1 MVAHEA
7 PGREKRLADILKE
20 KGIPIENHYGPEFA
34 NVACREV
41 KKDPT
46 PRAEKL
52 MGIYLNALSS
62 VNVEFPYWYTRE
74 WKKWENDIPIIR
86 RAKALKAAF
95 SHLTPVIWP
104 GEKLVMGKTYYY
116 RGSFPMP
123 WLANTFFLALG
134 YELVKLAAA
143 RGATAAGDE
152 AKFGAGG
159 GNVTES
165 FGKVVSIA
173 GKFGIRSE
181 EVPAMVR
188 LAYEWKDK
196 SVEEIGH
203 VYEMMVPE
211 YELKEKMM
219 RSVICMFD
227 SGYTIPQGREVIN
240 YYYPLAYGFDALLE
254 MCLER
259 RSEVAGRAGGDGITG
274 MDRMYYYEAVRLM
287 IEGLQAWILN
297 YAKEA
302 RRLESVTADPA
313 QKAEYA
319 EIGEMME
326 WIAHGQPRTFKEAL
340 QMTCLIHF
348 AVLNEDSAS
357 GMSPGRVGQALFP
370 WYEQDIAAGRTSD
383 EEVLE
388 LLQLQRVKFT
398 CIDAFA
404 STGVVGGVLSSN
416 TFNNL
421 SMGGLN
427 RQGEPEGNAL
437 EVLILEAGRRLP
449 SPQPTLSVIYDEKLP
464 DAFMLKAIETV
475 KSGTGYPAFM
485 NNQVGMRFLLS
496 QYGEEGMTIEDARAI
511 AIGGCLETS
520 PCVWKPLALNGQQYW
535 VPGGAGQPT
544 SVGVHFIANPKVL
557 EAVLFNGYD
566 HRLGEQLYP
575 PHNRQLATFDELWA
589 VFKEYYAMTVDCL
602 ATTNNIQHD
611 IWRKNNMSVIN
622 SFLKP
627 DGLDRGR
634 HIGHLGYRFN
644 ATYNIESCGTIT
656 MVNSLVALKKLVYD
670 DKKYSLEEMREAIR
684 ANFGFKTAKEIGSFS
699 LMAQVKLPD
708 CAQYDQLHNDCLLA
722 PKYGND
728 DPYADAIL
736 AQYEDWFCEMTHD
749 YESLYGKKM
758 YACQISVSTHGVQ
771 GAVTLAT
778 PDGRLA
784 GTTYSD
790 GSMSAYPGTD
800 RHGPYALFNSACS
813 WDHSRSQN
821 SQMNL
826 KIHPTA
832 IAGKEGARKLVELTR
847 AYMHKGAFHIQYNVV
862 DSKMLKDAQQHPEN
876 YRDLLVRVAGFTQYW
891 VELGKPIQDEVISRT
906 EYEQI

>member
-1 MVAHEA
+1 M
-7 PGREKRLADILKE
+7 LADILKE
-20 KGIPIENHYGPEFA
+20 KGIPIEYRYGEEFA
-34 NVACREV
+34 GVAEREV
-41 KKDPT
+41 KYDPT
-46 PRAEKL
+46 PRAGKL
-52 MGIYLNALSS
+52 MDIYLNALSS

-74 WKKWENDIPIIR
+74 WKKWENDIPFIR
-86 RAKALKAAF
+86 RAKAMKAAF
-95 SHLTPVIWP
+95 SHLTPMIWP
-104 GEKLVMGKTYYY
+104 GEKLVGGKTYYY

-123 WLANTFFLALG
+123 NLSNTFFLAASDK
-134 YELVKLAAA
+134 LVQSAAK
-143 RGATAAGDE
+143 RGGTAAGDE

-159 GNVTES
+159 GNVTKD
-165 FGKVVSIA
+165 FGNVVSIA
-173 GKFGIRSE
+173 GKFGIRAD
-181 EVPAMVR
+181 EVPAMVK

-196 SVEEIGH
+196 SVEEVGH
-203 VYEMMVPE
+203 LYEMMVPE
-211 YELKEKMM
+211 YDLKEKMM
-219 RSVICMFD
+219 RSVVCMFD

-240 YYYPLAYGFDALLE
+240 YYYPLAYGFDELIDL
-254 MCLER
+254 CLQR
-259 RSEVAGRAGGDGITG
+259 KAEVAGRAGGDGITG
-274 MDRMYYYEAVRLM
+274 MDRMYYYEGVRLVL
-287 IEGLQAWILN
+287 EGLQAWFLN

-302 RRLESVTADPA
+302 RRLESITDDQV
-313 QKAEYA
+313 QKKEYA
-319 EIGEMME
+319 DIAGMME
-326 WIAHGQPRTFKEAL
+326 WIAHKRPATFKQAL
-340 QMTCLIHF
+340 QMTCMIHF

-370 WYEQDIAAGRTSD
+370 WYEQEKAAGAITD

-388 LLQLQRVKFT
+388 LLELHRVKFT

-427 RQGEPEGNAL
+427 RDGEPEGNAL
-437 EVLILEAGRRLP
+437 EVLILKAGRRLQ
-449 SPQPTLSVIYDEKLP
+449 SPQPTLSVMYDDKLS
-464 DAFMLKAIETV
+464 DEFMIEAAQTV

-485 NNQVGMRFLLS
+485 NNQGAMKFLLN
-496 QYGEEGMTIEDARAI
+496 QYGEEGMTVEDARAM

-520 PCVWKPLALNGQQYW
+520 PCVWKPLEMNGKQYW
-535 VPGGAGQPT
+535 IPGGAGQPT

-557 EAVLFNGYD
+557 ECVLFNGYD

-575 PHNRQLATFDELWA
+575 PHNRKLETFEELWET
-589 VFKEYYAMTVDCL
+589 FKEYYEMTVDCL

-611 IWRKNNMSVIN
+611 IWRKNNTSVIN

-627 DGLDRGR
+627 DCLDRGR

-644 ATYNIESCGTIT
+644 ATFNIESCGTIT
-656 MVNSLVALKKLVYD
+656 MVNSLVALKKLVYED
-670 DKKYSLEEMREAIR
+670 QKYSLDDLREAIQ
-684 ANFGFKTAKEIGSFS
+684 ANFGFKTAKEVGSFS
-699 LMAQVKLPD
+699 LLAQVKRED
-708 CAQYDQLHNDCLLA
+708 GARFDEIHHDCLMA

-728 DPYADAIL
+728 DPYADEVL
-736 AQYEDWFCEMTHD
+736 ARYEDWFCDMCHN

-771 GAVTLAT
+771 GSITLAT
-778 PDGRLA
+778 SDGRLA
-784 GTTYSD
+784 GTTYAD

-800 RHGPYALFNSACS
+800 RHGPYALFNSATC

-832 IAGKEGARKLVELTR
+832 IAGYEGSKKLAELTR
-847 AYMHKGAFHIQYNVV
+847 AYMRRGAFHIQYNVV
-862 DSKMLKDAQQHPEN
+862 DSKVLKDAQEHPEN

-906 EYEQI
+906 EYEQV

>member
-1 MVAHEA
+1 M
-7 PGREKRLADILKE
+7 LADILKE
-20 KGIPIENHYGPEFA
+20 KGIPIENHYGPEFED
-34 NVACREV
+34 VTGREV
-41 KKDPT
+41 LNDPT
-46 PRAEKL
+46 ERAGKL
-52 MGIYLNALSS
+52 MSIYLNSLSS

-74 WKKWENDIPIIR
+74 WAKWENDIPIIR
-86 RAKALKAAF
+86 RAKSLKAAF
-95 SHLTPVIWP
+95 SHMTPMIWP

-123 WLANTFFLALG
+123 WLSNTFFLAKG
-134 YELVKLAAA
+134 DELAKAAAA
-143 RGATAAGDE
+143 RGGAAAGDE
-152 AKFGAGG
+152 ARFGAGG
-159 GNVTES
+159 GNVTQN

-181 EVPAMVR
+181 EVPALVK
-188 LAYEWKDK
+188 LAYAWKDK
-196 SVEEIGH
+196 SVEEVGH

-211 YELKEKMM
+211 YDLKEKMM

-240 YYYPLAYGFDALLE
+240 YYYPLAYGFDGLIK
-254 MCLER
+254 MCQER
-259 RSEVAGRAGGDGITG
+259 RDEVAGRAGGDGVIG
-274 MDRMYYYEAVRLM
+274 MDRMYFYEAVRLM
-287 IEGLQAWILN
+287 CEGFQAWILN
-297 YAKEA
+297 YAGEA
-302 RRLESVTADPA
+302 RRLESVTQDAA
-313 QKAEYA
+313 LKAEY
-319 EIGEMME
+319 GEAADMLE
-326 WIAHGQPRTFKEAL
+326 WIAHNQPRTFKEAL

-357 GMSPGRVGQALFP
+357 GMSPGRVGQVLFP
-370 WYEQDIAAGRTSD
+370 WYEQDLAAGRITE

-388 LLQLQRVKFT
+388 LLELHRIKFT

-404 STGVVGGVLSSN
+404 SSGVVGGVLSSN

-421 SMGGLN
+421 STGGLN
-427 RQGEPEGNAL
+427 RAGEPEGNAL
-437 EVLILEAGRRLP
+437 EVLILEAGRRLQ
-449 SPQPTLSVIYDEKLP
+449 SPQPTLSVMYDDKLS
-464 DAFMLKAIETV
+464 DEFMLKAVETV

-485 NNQVGMRFLLS
+485 NNQTAMKFLLD
-496 QYGEEGMTIEDARAI
+496 QYGPEGMTVEDVRAV

-520 PCVWKPLALNGQQYW
+520 PCVWEPLDLNGKQYW

-557 EAVLFNGYD
+557 ECVLFNGYD

-575 PHNRQLATFDELWA
+575 PHNRKLETFEELWE
-589 VFKEYYAMTVDCL
+589 VYKQYYEMTVDCL

-627 DGLDRGR
+627 DCLDRGR
-634 HIGHLGYRFN
+634 HIGQLGYRFN
-644 ATYNIESCGTIT
+644 ATFNIESCGTIT
-656 MVNSLVALKKLVYD
+656 MVNSLVALKKLVYE
-670 DKKYSLEEMREAIR
+670 DKKYSLDEMRDAIKS
-684 ANFGFKTAKEIGSFS
+684 NFGFKTAKEIGSFS
-699 LMAQVKLPD
+699 LLAQVKRPEG
-708 CAQYDQLHNDCLLA
+708 AQYDQIHHDCLMA

-728 DPYADAIL
+728 DPYADSVL
-736 AQYEDWFCEMTHD
+736 AMYEDWFCDMTHN
-749 YESLYGKKM
+749 YESLYGKRM

-771 GAVTLAT
+771 GSVTLAT
-778 PDGRLA
+778 ADGRLA

-800 RHGPYALFNSACS
+800 RHGPYALFNSATC

-826 KIHPTA
+826 KIHPSA
-832 IAGKEGARKLVELTR
+832 IQGKEGATKLVDLTR
-847 AYMHKGAFHIQYNVV
+847 SYMRKGAFHIQYNVV
-862 DSKMLKDAQQHPEN
+862 DSKVLKDAQAHPEN

-906 EYEQI
+906 EYEQV

>member
-1 MVAHEA
+1 MATLDA
-7 PGREKRLADILKE
+7 PTRERMLADILKE
-20 KGIPIENHYGPEFA
+20 KGIPIEYRYGEEFA
-34 NVACREV
+34 GVAEREV
-41 KKDPT
+41 KYDPT
-46 PRAEKL
+46 PRAGKL
-52 MGIYLNALSS
+52 MSIYLNALSS

-74 WKKWENDIPIIR
+74 WKKWENDITFIR
-86 RAKALKAAF
+86 RAKSIKAAF
-95 SHLTPVIWP
+95 SHLTPMIWP
-104 GEKLVMGKTYYY
+104 GEKLIGGKTYYY

-123 WLANTFFLALG
+123 NLANTFFLAASDA
-134 YELVKLAAA
+134 LVQSAAK
-143 RGATAAGDE
+143 RGGTAAGDE
-152 AKFGAGG
+152 SKFGAGG
-159 GNVTES
+159 GNVTKD

-181 EVPAMVR
+181 EVPAMVK

-196 SVEEIGH
+196 SVEEVGH
-203 VYEMMVPE
+203 RYEMMVPE
-211 YELKEKMM
+211 YDLKEKMM

-240 YYYPLAYGFDALLE
+240 YYYPLAYGFDALIE
-254 MCLER
+254 MCNER
-259 RSEVAGRAGGDGITG
+259 KDEVAGRAGGNGLVG
-274 MDRMYYYEAVRLM
+274 MDRMYYYEGVRLVL
-287 IEGLQAWILN
+287 EGFQAWFLN

-302 RRLESVTADPA
+302 RRLESVTEDAV
-313 QKAEYA
+313 QKKEYA
-319 EIGEMME
+319 DVAEMME
-326 WIAHGQPRTFKEAL
+326 YIAHKRPATFKQAL

-370 WYEQDIAAGRTSD
+370 WYEQGKADGSLTD

-388 LLQLQRVKFT
+388 LLELHRVKFT

-427 RQGEPEGNAL
+427 RDGEPEGNPL
-437 EVLILEAGRRLP
+437 EVLILKAGRRLQ
-449 SPQPTLSVIYDEKLP
+449 SPQPTLSVMYDDKLP
-464 DAFMLKAIETV
+464 DEFMIEAAETV

-485 NNQVGMRFLLS
+485 NNQSGMKFLLS
-496 QYGEEGMTIEDARAI
+496 QYGEEGMTVEDARAMS
-511 AIGGCLETS
+511 IGGCLETS
-520 PCVWKPLALNGQQYW
+520 PCVWKPLEMNGKQYW
-535 VPGGAGQPT
+535 IPGGAGQPT

-557 EAVLFNGYD
+557 ECVLFNGYD

-575 PHNRQLATFDELWA
+575 PHNRKLETFEELWET
-589 VFKEYYAMTVDCL
+589 FKEYYAMTVDCL

-611 IWRKNNMSVIN
+611 IWRKNNPSVVN

-627 DGLDRGR
+627 DCLDRGQ
-634 HIGHLGYRFN
+634 HIGNLGYRFN
-644 ATYNIESCGTIT
+644 ATFNVESCGTIT
-656 MVNSLVALKKLVYD
+656 MVNSLVALKKLVYE
-670 DKKYSLEEMREAIR
+670 DKKYSLEEMREAIK
-684 ANFGFKTAKEIGSFS
+684 ANYGFKTAKEVGSFS
-699 LMAQVKLPD
+699 LLAQVKRED
-708 CAQYDQLHNDCLLA
+708 GAKFDQIHHDCLMA

-728 DPYADAIL
+728 DPYADEIL
-736 AQYEDWFCEMTHD
+736 AKYEDWFCDMAHE

-771 GAVTLAT
+771 GSVTLAT
-778 PDGRLA
+778 ADGRLA
-784 GTTYSD
+784 GTTYAD

-800 RHGPYALFNSACS
+800 RHGPYALFNSATC

-832 IAGKEGARKLVELTR
+832 IHGFEGSKKLAELTR
-847 AYMHKGAFHIQYNVV
+847 AYMRRGAFHIQYNVV
-862 DSKMLKDAQQHPEN
+862 DSKVLKDAQEHPEN

-906 EYEQI
+906 EYEQV

>member
-1 MVAHEA
+1 MATLDV
-7 PGREKRLADILKE
+7 PTREKMLADILKE
-20 KGIPIENHYGPEFA
+20 KGIPIENHYGAEYEG
-34 NVACREV
+34 VTDREV
-41 KKDPT
+41 LYDPT

-52 MGIYLNALSS
+52 MDIYFNAFSS

-74 WKKWENDIPIIR
+74 WKKWENDITVIR
-86 RAKALKAAF
+86 RAKSLKAAF
-95 SHLTPVIWP
+95 SHMTPMIWP
-104 GEKLVMGKTYYY
+104 GEKLIGGKTYYY

-123 WLANTFFLALG
+123 NLSNTFFLAKG
-134 YELVKLAAA
+134 DELAQAAA
-143 RGATAAGDE
+143 KRGGSAAGDE
-152 AKFGAGG
+152 SKFGAGG
-159 GNVTES
+159 GNVTKNI
-165 FGKVVSIA
+165 GNVVSIA
-173 GKFGIRSE
+173 GKFGIRAE
-181 EVPAMVR
+181 EVPALVK

-196 SVEEIGH
+196 SVEEVGH
-203 VYEMMVPE
+203 LYEMMVPE
-211 YELKEKMM
+211 YDLKEKMM

-240 YYYPLAYGFDALLE
+240 YYYPLAYGFDALKE
-254 MCLER
+254 MCIER
-259 RSEVAGRAGGDGITG
+259 RDEVAGRAGGDGITG
-274 MDRMYYYEAVRLM
+274 IDRMYYYEAVRLM
-287 IEGLQAWILN
+287 IEGFQAWFLN

-302 RRLESVTADPA
+302 RRLASVTADA
-313 QKAEYA
+313 VQKQEYIDIA
-319 EIGEMME
+319 EMME
-326 WIAHGQPRTFKEAL
+326 HIAHNRPATFKQAL

-370 WYEQDIAAGRTSD
+370 WYEQEKAAGTITD

-388 LLQLQRVKFT
+388 LLECHRVKFT

-427 RQGEPEGNAL
+427 RDGEPEGNAL
-437 EVLILEAGRRLP
+437 EVLILKAGRRLQ
-449 SPQPTLSVIYDEKLP
+449 SPQPTLSVMYDDKLS
-464 DAFMLKAIETV
+464 DEFMMEAAETV

-485 NNQVGMRFLLS
+485 NNQGAMKFLLR
-496 QYGEEGMTIEDARAI
+496 QYGEEGMTVEDARAM

-520 PCVWKPLALNGQQYW
+520 PCVWMPMEMNGKQYW
-535 VPGGAGQPT
+535 IPGGAGQPT

-557 EAVLFNGYD
+557 ECVLFNGYD

-575 PHNRQLATFDELWA
+575 PHNRKLETFEEVWET
-589 VFKEYYAMTVDCL
+589 FKEYYEMTVDCL

-627 DGLDRGR
+627 DGLERGR

-644 ATYNIESCGTIT
+644 ATFNVESCGTIT
-656 MVNSLVALKKLVYD
+656 MVNSLVALKKLVYE
-670 DKKYSLEEMREAIR
+670 DKKYTLDEMREAMKE
-684 ANFGFKTAKEIGSFS
+684 NFGFKTAKEVGSFS
-699 LMAQVKLPD
+699 LMAQVKKPD
-708 CAQYDQLHNDCLLA
+708 GAKYDEIHHDCLMA

-728 DPYADAIL
+728 DPYADSIL
-736 AQYEDWFCEMTHD
+736 AMYEDWFCEMAHTA
-749 YESLYGKKM
+749 ESLYGKKM

-771 GAVTLAT
+771 GSVTLAST
-778 PDGRLA
+778 DGRLA
-784 GTTYSD
+784 GTTYAD

-800 RHGPYALFNSACS
+800 RNGPYALFNSATC

-832 IAGKEGARKLVELTR
+832 IHGKEGSLKLVDLTR
-847 AYMHKGAFHIQYNVV
+847 AYMRRGAFHIQYNVV
-862 DSKMLKDAQQHPEN
+862 DSKVLKDAQQNPEN
-876 YRDLLVRVAGFTQYW
+876 YRELLVRVAGFTQYW

-906 EYEQI
+906 EYEQV

>member
-1 MVAHEA
+1 MATLEA
-7 PGREKRLADILKE
+7 PSREKRLADILKE
-20 KGIPIENHYGPEFA
+20 KGIPIENHYGPEYEGVT
-34 NVACREV
+34 NREV
-41 KKDPT
+41 LNSPT
-46 PRAEKL
+46 ERAEKL
-52 MGIYLNALSS
+52 MSIYLNSFSS

-74 WKKWENDIPIIR
+74 WAKWENDVTIIR
-86 RAKALKAAF
+86 RAKSLKAAF
-95 SHLTPVIWP
+95 SHMTPMIWP
-104 GEKLVMGKTYYY
+104 HEKLIGGKTYYY

-123 WLANTFFLALG
+123 NLSNTFFLAASDGLA
-134 YELVKLAAA
+134 KAAAA
-143 RGATAAGDE
+143 RGGSAAGDE

-159 GNVTES
+159 GNVTKS
-165 FGKVVSIA
+165 FGNIVSIA
-173 GKFGIRSE
+173 GKFGIRAE
-181 EVPAMVR
+181 EIPALVK
-188 LAYEWKDK
+188 LAYAWKGK
-196 SVEEIGH
+196 SVEEVGH
-203 VYEMMVPE
+203 IYEMMVPE
-211 YELKEKMM
+211 YDLKEKMM

-240 YYYPLAYGFDALLE
+240 YYYPLAYGFDELIK
-254 MCLER
+254 MCVER
-259 RSEVAGRAGGDGITG
+259 KAEVAGRAGGDGITG
-274 MDRMYYYEAVRLM
+274 IDRMYYYEAVRLM
-287 IEGLQAWILN
+287 LEGFQAWFLN

-302 RRLESVTADPA
+302 RRLEAYTTDAVE
-313 QKAEYA
+313 KKEYA
-319 EIGEMME
+319 DIAEMME
-326 WIAHGQPRTFKEAL
+326 HIAHKRPSTFKQAL

-370 WYEQDIAAGRTSD
+370 WYEQEKLAGTITD
-383 EEVLE
+383 EEVIELLE
-388 LLQLQRVKFT
+388 LHRVKFT

-427 RQGEPEGNAL
+427 RDGEPEGNAL
-437 EVLILEAGRRLP
+437 EVLILKAGRRLQ
-449 SPQPTLSVIYDEKLP
+449 SPQPTLSVMYDDKLS
-464 DAFMLKAIETV
+464 DEFMLEAAETV

-485 NNQVGMRFLLS
+485 NNQTGMKFLLN
-496 QYGEEGMTIEDARAI
+496 QYGPEGMTVEDARAMS
-511 AIGGCLETS
+511 IGGCLETS
-520 PCVWKPLALNGQQYW
+520 PCVWKPLEMNGKQYW
-535 VPGGAGQPT
+535 IPGGAGQPT

-557 EAVLFNGYD
+557 ECVLFNGYD
-566 HRLGEQLYP
+566 YRLGEQLYP
-575 PHNRQLATFDELWA
+575 PHNSNLETFEELVR
-589 VFKEYYAMTVDCL
+589 VFKMYYEMTVDCL

-627 DGLDRGR
+627 DGLERGR

-670 DKKYSLEEMREAIR
+670 DKKYSLDEMCAAIKD
-684 ANFGFKTAKEIGSFS
+684 NFGFKTAKEVGSFS
-699 LMAQVKLPD
+699 LMAQVKKEGGD
-708 CAQYDQLHNDCLLA
+708 AYDKIHHDCLMA

-728 DPYADAIL
+728 DPYADEVL
-736 AQYEDWFCEMTHD
+736 AKYEEWFCSMCHN

-771 GAVTLAT
+771 GSITLAT
-778 PDGRLA
+778 ADGRLA
-784 GTTYSD
+784 GTTYAD

-800 RHGPYALFNSACS
+800 RNGPYALFNSATC
-813 WDHSRSQN
+813 WDHSCSQN

-832 IAGKEGARKLVELTR
+832 IHGIEGSRKLVDLTR
-847 AYMHKGAFHIQYNVV
+847 AYMRKGAFHIQYNVV
-862 DSKMLKDAQQHPEN
+862 DSKVLKDAQASPEN
-876 YRDLLVRVAGFTQYW
+876 YRELLVRVAGFTQYW

-906 EYEQI
+906 EYEQV